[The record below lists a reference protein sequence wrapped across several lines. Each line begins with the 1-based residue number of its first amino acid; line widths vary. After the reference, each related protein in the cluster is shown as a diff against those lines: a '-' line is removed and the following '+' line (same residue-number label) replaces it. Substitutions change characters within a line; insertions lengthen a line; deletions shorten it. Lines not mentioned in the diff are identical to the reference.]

1 MCGITGWTD
10 WSRDLGEQR
19 SILERMTR
27 TLAPRGPDAEGLWL
41 SRHALLG
48 HRRLAIIDL
57 ENGAQP
63 MLAEAGGRVALTY
76 SGEVYNFRE
85 LRAELETLGQVFR
98 TRSDTEVVL
107 RAYLQWGEASFAR
120 LRGIYGFALWDE
132 REQSLW
138 LVRDRFG
145 VKPLYYYPT
154 AGGVLFASEPKA
166 IFANPEAN
174 PVLDAS
180 GIAELFALTTAPT
193 PGHGLY
199 KGLRQVRP
207 GQALRFDRNGVRE
220 LVYWALRAERH
231 EEGAEDSAERAGQL
245 LREAVAEQLV
255 ADVPLGSLLSGG
267 LDSSAISAFAVAALD
282 GDARRLPTFS
292 VDFPG
297 EGRGFV
303 PTPWQ
308 SSWDEPYAQLAA
320 NFLGTPHRTVLVAP
334 EEVLEQDEAVL
345 QARDLPGWGELDAS
359 LYLLFRQVREHTTV
373 ALSGESV
380 DEVFGGYPFFHDP
393 SALAHDG
400 FPWLA
405 GKSGPWQLL
414 RREVAERVAAPEYI
428 RARYREA
435 LAEVPRL
442 DGEDAAQRRQREVAY
457 LALSRWLPAMLERK
471 DRMSMAVGLEVRVP
485 FCDHRLVEYVWNLPW
500 ALKSVA
506 GESKSLLRRALRGHL
521 PQAILERRKSG
532 FPANPDPR
540 YLTLLRE
547 RVSRL
552 LDDGTLAAVRTGGRR
567 AGPPGPRT
575 GHAAAQP
582 ACFGEPDRRPGLP
595 AEPGPLADPPRG
607 RHQPLSGTFFPEDIH
622 EPCLVPSRQRP
633 AGAGQRFPRRRSRT
647 ARRPPA
653 GYLVRAVRAR
663 RTLPGAALAG
673 ATGRPGAGGQPVHH
687 RRRPR
692 APARAGRQHPRRAY
706 LDGAAALAHPPP
718 GGQRAAEA
726 GRGRTGQQ
734 PQQLRRP
741 SVPQPRGLELRR
753 RSQSCPARRSGGLAH
768 RLAGDPPGPRDHQRP
783 AAHQHHPVRRRP

>member
-373 ALSGESV
+373 ALSGESA

-400 FPWLA
+400 FLA
-405 GKSGPWQLL
+405 GRQ
-414 RREVAERVAAPEYI
+414 ER
-428 RARYREA
+428 A
-435 LAEVPRL
+435 LAT
-442 DGEDAAQRRQREVAY
+442 AA
-457 LALSRWLPAMLERK
+457 
-471 DRMSMAVGLEVRVP
+471 
-485 FCDHRLVEYVWNLPW
+485 
-500 ALKSVA
+500 A
-506 GESKSLLRRALRGHL
+506 GGR
-521 PQAILERRKSG
+521 
-532 FPANPDPR
+532 
-540 YLTLLRE
+540 
-547 RVSRL
+547 
-552 LDDGTLAAVRTGGRR
+552 RTGGGAGIHPGALPRGPRR
-567 AGPPGPRT
+567 SAATGWRGCRPAAPARGRLPGAEPLVAGDARTQGPDEHGGRPGSARAVLRPPPGGVRMEPALGAEERRR
-575 GHAAAQP
+575 GKQEPAAPGPARAPAAGDPGAAQ
-582 ACFGEPDRRPGLP
+582 E
-595 AEPGPLADPPRG
+595 
-607 RHQPLSGTFFPEDIH
+607 
-622 EPCLVPSRQRP
+622 
-633 AGAGQRFPRRRSRT
+633 RFPGQP
-647 ARRPPA
+647 RP
-653 GYLVRAVRAR
+653 
-663 RTLPGAALAG
+663 TLPGAAARRVGRLLAD
-673 ATGRPGAGGQPVHH
+673 GRSPLFELVDAGRSARLEQGTPLPS
-687 RRRPR
+687 PR
-692 APARAGRQHPRRAY
+692 ASASPTAGLAY
-706 LDGAAALAHPPP
+706 LLNLDRWLTRHGVDISL
-718 GGQRAAEA
+718 
-726 GRGRTGQQ
+726 
-734 PQQLRRP
+734 
-741 SVPQPRGLELRR
+741 
-753 RSQSCPARRSGGLAH
+753 
-768 RLAGDPPGPRDHQRP
+768 
-783 AAHQHHPVRRRP
+783 

>member
-308 SSWDEPYAQLAA
+308 SSLDEPYAQLAA

-373 ALSGESV
+373 ALSGESA
-380 DEVFGGYPFFHDP
+380 DEVFGG
-393 SALAHDG
+393 
-400 FPWLA
+400 
-405 GKSGPWQLL
+405 
-414 RREVAERVAAPEYI
+414 
-428 RARYREA
+428 
-435 LAEVPRL
+435 
-442 DGEDAAQRRQREVAY
+442 
-457 LALSRWLPAMLERK
+457 
-471 DRMSMAVGLEVRVP
+471 
-485 FCDHRLVEYVWNLPW
+485 
-500 ALKSVA
+500 
-506 GESKSLLRRALRGHL
+506 
-521 PQAILERRKSG
+521 
-532 FPANPDPR
+532 
-540 YLTLLRE
+540 
-547 RVSRL
+547 
-552 LDDGTLAAVRTGGRR
+552 
-567 AGPPGPRT
+567 
-575 GHAAAQP
+575 
-582 ACFGEPDRRPGLP
+582 
-595 AEPGPLADPPRG
+595 
-607 RHQPLSGTFFPEDIH
+607 
-622 EPCLVPSRQRP
+622 
-633 AGAGQRFPRRRSRT
+633 
-647 ARRPPA
+647 
-653 GYLVRAVRAR
+653 
-663 RTLPGAALAG
+663 
-673 ATGRPGAGGQPVHH
+673 
-687 RRRPR
+687 
-692 APARAGRQHPRRAY
+692 
-706 LDGAAALAHPPP
+706 
-718 GGQRAAEA
+718 
-726 GRGRTGQQ
+726 
-734 PQQLRRP
+734 
-741 SVPQPRGLELRR
+741 
-753 RSQSCPARRSGGLAH
+753 
-768 RLAGDPPGPRDHQRP
+768 
-783 AAHQHHPVRRRP
+783 

>member
-154 AGGVLFASEPKA
+154 AGGVLFASEPKT

-345 QARDLPGWGELDAS
+345 QASDLPGWGELDAS

-373 ALSGESV
+373 ALSGESA

-393 SALAHDG
+393 SALAYDG

-540 YLTLLRE
+540 YLALLRE
-547 RVSRL
+547 RVGRL
-552 LDDGTLAAVRTGGRR
+552 LDDGRSPLFELVDAGRVRQALEQGT
-567 AGPPGPRT
+567 P
-575 GHAAAQP
+575 
-582 ACFGEPDRRPGLP
+582 LP
-595 AEPGPLADPPRG
+595 
-607 RHQPLSGTFFPEDIH
+607 S
-622 EPCLVPSRQRP
+622 
-633 AGAGQRFPRRRSRT
+633 
-647 ARRPPA
+647 
-653 GYLVRAVRAR
+653 
-663 RTLPGAALAG
+663 
-673 ATGRPGAGGQPVHH
+673 
-687 RRRPR
+687 PR
-692 APARAGRQHPRRAY
+692 ASASPTAGLAY
-706 LDGAAALAHPPP
+706 LLNLDRWLTRHGVDISL
-718 GGQRAAEA
+718 
-726 GRGRTGQQ
+726 
-734 PQQLRRP
+734 
-741 SVPQPRGLELRR
+741 
-753 RSQSCPARRSGGLAH
+753 
-768 RLAGDPPGPRDHQRP
+768 
-783 AAHQHHPVRRRP
+783 

>member
-120 LRGIYGFALWDE
+120 LRGIYGFALWVE

-245 LREAVAEQLV
+245 LRKAVAEQLV

-373 ALSGESV
+373 ALSGESA

-540 YLTLLRE
+540 YLALLRE
-547 RVSRL
+547 RVGRL
-552 LDDGTLAAVRTGGRR
+552 LDDGRSPLFELVDAGRVRQ
-567 AGPPGPRT
+567 ART

-582 ACFGEPDRRPGLP
+582 ACLGEPDRRPGLP
-595 AEPGPLADPPRG
+595 AEPGPLADPPWG
-607 RHQPLSGTFFPEDIH
+607 RHQPLSGTFLAEDTH

-633 AGAGQRFPRRRSRT
+633 AGAGQRFPRRRSRA

-753 RSQSCPARRSGGLAH
+753 RSQSCPARRSRGLAH

>member
-107 RAYLQWGEASFAR
+107 RAYLQRGEASFAR

-334 EEVLEQDEAVL
+334 EEVLEQDERCSRPATC
-345 QARDLPGWGELDAS
+345 P
-359 LYLLFRQVREHTTV
+359 
-373 ALSGESV
+373 
-380 DEVFGGYPFFHDP
+380 
-393 SALAHDG
+393 
-400 FPWLA
+400 A
-405 GKSGPWQLL
+405 G
-414 RREVAERVAAPEYI
+414 
-428 RARYREA
+428 RAGR
-435 LAEVPRL
+435 
-442 DGEDAAQRRQREVAY
+442 
-457 LALSRWLPAMLERK
+457 LALPA
-471 DRMSMAVGLEVRVP
+471 V
-485 FCDHRLVEYVWNLPW
+485 
-500 ALKSVA
+500 
-506 GESKSLLRRALRGHL
+506 
-521 PQAILERRKSG
+521 
-532 FPANPDPR
+532 
-540 YLTLLRE
+540 
-547 RVSRL
+547 
-552 LDDGTLAAVRTGGRR
+552 
-567 AGPPGPRT
+567 PPGPRAHHGGT
-575 GHAAAQP
+575 VGRV
-582 ACFGEPDRRPGLP
+582 GRRGVRRLP
-595 AEPGPLADPPRG
+595 VLPR
-607 RHQPLSGTFFPEDIH
+607 PE
-622 EPCLVPSRQRP
+622 
-633 AGAGQRFPRRRSRT
+633 
-647 ARRPPA
+647 
-653 GYLVRAVRAR
+653 
-663 RTLPGAALAG
+663 
-673 ATGRPGAGGQPVHH
+673 
-687 RRRPR
+687 RPR
-692 APARAGRQHPRRAY
+692 TRRLPLAGRQERA
-706 LDGAAALAHPPP
+706 LATAAA
-718 GGQRAAEA
+718 GGR
-726 GRGRTGQQ
+726 RTGW
-734 PQQLRRP
+734 RRRNTSGRATARP
-741 SVPQPRGLELRR
+741 SPKCRDWMARMPPSGASA
-753 RSQSCPARRSGGLAH
+753 RSPTWR
-768 RLAGDPPGPRDHQRP
+768 
-783 AAHQHHPVRRRP
+783 

>member
-345 QARDLPGWGELDAS
+345 QAR
-359 LYLLFRQVREHTTV
+359 
-373 ALSGESV
+373 
-380 DEVFGGYPFFHDP
+380 
-393 SALAHDG
+393 
-400 FPWLA
+400 
-405 GKSGPWQLL
+405 
-414 RREVAERVAAPEYI
+414 
-428 RARYREA
+428 
-435 LAEVPRL
+435 
-442 DGEDAAQRRQREVAY
+442 
-457 LALSRWLPAMLERK
+457 
-471 DRMSMAVGLEVRVP
+471 
-485 FCDHRLVEYVWNLPW
+485 
-500 ALKSVA
+500 
-506 GESKSLLRRALRGHL
+506 
-521 PQAILERRKSG
+521 
-532 FPANPDPR
+532 
-540 YLTLLRE
+540 
-547 RVSRL
+547 
-552 LDDGTLAAVRTGGRR
+552 
-567 AGPPGPRT
+567 
-575 GHAAAQP
+575 
-582 ACFGEPDRRPGLP
+582 AC
-595 AEPGPLADPPRG
+595 
-607 RHQPLSGTFFPEDIH
+607 
-622 EPCLVPSRQRP
+622 P
-633 AGAGQRFPRRRSRT
+633 AGASWTPRSTCCSARSASTPRWRCRASRPTRCSAATRSSTTRAPSHTT
-647 ARRPPA
+647 AS
-653 GYLVRAVRAR
+653 
-663 RTLPGAALAG
+663 PGW
-673 ATGRPGAGGQPVHH
+673 
-687 RRRPR
+687 
-692 APARAGRQHPRRAY
+692 PARAGPGNCCGGRSPSGWRRRNTS
-706 LDGAAALAHPPP
+706 G
-718 GGQRAAEA
+718 RATA
-726 GRGRTGQQ
+726 
-734 PQQLRRP
+734 RP
-741 SVPQPRGLELRR
+741 SPKCRDWMARMPPSGASA
-753 RSQSCPARRSGGLAH
+753 RSPTWR
-768 RLAGDPPGPRDHQRP
+768 
-783 AAHQHHPVRRRP
+783 